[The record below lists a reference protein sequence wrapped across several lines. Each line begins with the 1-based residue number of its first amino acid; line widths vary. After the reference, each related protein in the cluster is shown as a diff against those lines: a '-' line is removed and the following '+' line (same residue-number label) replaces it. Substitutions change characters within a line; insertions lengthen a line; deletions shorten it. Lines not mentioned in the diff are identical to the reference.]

1 MKKLNR
7 KLVTTLG
14 LGWLGFGIV
23 GSAIAFALPPTQ
35 ITILID
41 RSFCPQDK
49 WQAIASA
56 YNDLYQQHQNRDLQ
70 IKEVITFSDIGQEVL
85 STIPTPDAVRSLNT
99 YGRSNQERLKQLQ
112 STYPQAK
119 VLSCQSP

>member
-1 MKKLNR
+1 MNKLNR
-7 KLVTTLG
+7 KLITTLG

-23 GSAIAFALPPTQ
+23 GSAITFALPPTQ

-49 WQAIASA
+49 WQAIAST
-56 YNDLYQQHQNRDLQ
+56 YNDIYQQHQNRDLQ

-85 STIPTPDAVRSLNT
+85 SAIPTPDAVRSLNT
-99 YGRSNQERLKQLQ
+99 YGRSNQERQKQLQ
-112 STYPQAK
+112 TSYQQAK
-119 VLSCQSP
+119 LLSCQSQ